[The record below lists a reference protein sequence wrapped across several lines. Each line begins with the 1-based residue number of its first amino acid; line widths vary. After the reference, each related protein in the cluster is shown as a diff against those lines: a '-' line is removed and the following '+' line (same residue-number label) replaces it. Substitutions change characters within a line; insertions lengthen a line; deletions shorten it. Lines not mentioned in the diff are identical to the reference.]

1 MQGQAAFL
9 VPLAQLHPD
18 HKAQTAGD
26 DHEHDHCL
34 HIVVVDIG
42 HQRGV
47 RPEPSEEVKARIAEG
62 RNGGE
67 YADPD
72 ALQPELRHK
81 GEHQQQNA
89 DAFKHRC
96 QPHHDLQH
104 TFGLIVAVRR
114 NAFAQ
119 QPQIPEAHAPA
130 HGQRKKAGKGNKTKA
145 AHLNEQQHHCLP
157 EPCELRPRIPHH
169 QTGDAGG
176 AGGCEHGV
184 EHIQPSVPAGNRQG
198 EQQRAQRDDSNKAD
212 ADDLGRGAQSQLSP
226 PDRPLVPQLF
236 ADIFYL
242 FHSILPAQHAAAL
255 HSFIAYTI
263 LPAGST

>member
-9 VPLAQLHPD
+9 VPLAQFHPD

-26 DHEHDHCL
+26 DHEYDHRL
-34 HIVVVDIG
+34 HIVVVNIG

-47 RPEPSEEVKARIAEG
+47 GAEPSEQVKARIAEG

-67 YADPD
+67 HADPD
-72 ALQPELRHK
+72 TLQPELRHK
-81 GEHQQQNA
+81 GEQQQQNA

-104 TFGLIVAVRR
+104 AFGLIVAVCRD
-114 NAFAQ
+114 AFAQ
-119 QPQIPEAHAPA
+119 QAQITEAHAPA
-130 HGQRKKAGKGNKTKA
+130 HGQRKKAGKGNKAKA
-145 AHLNEQQHHCLP
+145 AHLNEQQHHRLP
-157 EPCELRPRIPHH
+157 EPCELRPCIPHH

-176 AGGCEHGV
+176 AGGCEHSV
-184 EHIQPSVPAGNRQG
+184 EHIQPSVPAGNGQS
-198 EQQRAQRDDSNKAD
+198 EQQRTQRDHDNKAD

-242 FHSILPAQHAAAL
+242 FHSILPAQHTAACIPL
-255 HSFIAYTI
+255 
-263 LPAGST
+263 

>member
-1 MQGQAAFL
+1 MQGQAAFFI
-9 VPLAQLHPD
+9 PLAQFHPD
-18 HKAQTAGD
+18 HKAQTTGD
-26 DHEHDHCL
+26 DHEYDHRL
-34 HIVVVDIG
+34 HIVVVNIG

-47 RPEPSEEVKARIAEG
+47 RPEPSEQVEARIAEG

-72 ALQPELRHK
+72 TLQPELRHK
-81 GEHQQQNA
+81 GEQQQQNA

-104 TFGLIVAVRR
+104 AFGLIVAVRR
-114 NAFAQ
+114 DALAQ
-119 QPQIPEAHAPA
+119 QPQITEAHAPA
-130 HGQRKKAGKGNKTKA
+130 HGQRKKAGEGNKAKA
-145 AHLNEQQHHCLP
+145 THLNKQQHHRLP
-157 EPCELRPRIPHH
+157 EPCELRPCIPHH

-176 AGGCEHGV
+176 AGGCEHSV
-184 EHIQPSVPAGNRQG
+184 EHVQPSVPAGNGQS
-198 EQQRAQRDDSNKAD
+198 EQQRAQRDHDNKAD
-212 ADDLGRGAQSQLSP
+212 ADDLGRGAQPQLSP

-255 HSFIAYTI
+255 HSLIAYTI